1 MVRLLALWVMLPWA
15 PFASPQAPPAQFNTA
30 EVTVRHLRKNEHSM
44 FEVKATG
51 LVRAAQQQA
60 WNVLTDYERL
70 QDFVPDLRS
79 STLLARNGQ
88 EAIVEQ
94 HSESGFLFLSQTVH
108 LVVRVT
114 EQPFSTID
122 VALISG
128 DMRSYSAHWE
138 LAPVVHNGT
147 EGTRINFSGVIEP
160 AFFIPPFV
168 GKSMVQVNI
177 KRMVEAVLGEIDKRS
192 AGK

>member
-1 MVRLLALWVMLPWA
+1 
-15 PFASPQAPPAQFNTA
+15 
-30 EVTVRHLRKNEHSM
+30 M

-60 WNVLTDYERL
+60 WNVLTDYDRL

-79 STLLARNGQ
+79 STLIARNGQ

-94 HSESGFLFLSQTVH
+94 HSEAGFLFMSQTVH

-114 EQPFSTID
+114 EQPYSTID

-128 DMRSYSAHWE
+128 DMRSYTAHWE

-147 EGTRINFSGVIEP
+147 EGTRINFSGVMEP
-160 AFFIPPFV
+160 VFFVPPFI
-168 GKSMVQVNI
+168 GKSIVQVNV
-177 KRMVEAVLGEIDKRS
+177 KKMVEAVLSEIDKRS
-192 AGK
+192 IDK